1 MELFIKRALV
11 SALGVFIGSSL
22 LPGIYYDDSTSLI
35 LAVLLLGIFSAVL
48 RPILVLFTLPFVVLT
63 MGIGLL
69 IINALLY
76 AFVGYL
82 VKGFYVDGFGY
93 AFLGAFIITLLNL
106 FFNNWIAGGAK
117 RSRTRIRVE
126 TRRSAGPDNDQRV
139 RRQTLS
145 ERRAIHHN
153 DEVIDI

>member
-1 MELFIKRALV
+1 MALFIKRAVV

-82 VKGFYVDGFGY
+82 VNGFYVDGFGY
-93 AFLGAFIITLLNL
+93 AFLGSFLITLLNL
-106 FFNNWIAGGAK
+106 FFNNWINGGAN
-117 RSRTRIRVE
+117 RSKTRIRVE
-126 TRRSAGPDNDQRV
+126 KRGSVDLGNDPKV
-139 RRQTLS
+139 RRQTPS

-153 DEVIDI
+153 DDVIDI

>member
-1 MELFIKRALV
+1 MAVFIKRALV

-82 VKGFYVDGFGY
+82 VNGFYVDGFGY
-93 AFLGAFIITLLNL
+93 AFLGSLIISLLNL
-106 FFNNWIAGGAK
+106 LFNNWITGGAK
-117 RSRTRIRVE
+117 RQRTRIRVE
-126 TRRSAGPDNDQRV
+126 TRRSVGQDSDPRV
-139 RRQTLS
+139 RRQTPS

-153 DEVIDI
+153 DDVIDI

>member
-1 MELFIKRALV
+1 MAIFIKRALV

-22 LPGIYYDDSTSLI
+22 LPGIYYDDSASLI

-63 MGIGLL
+63 MGVGLL

-82 VKGFYVDGFGY
+82 VEGFYVDGFGY
-93 AFLGAFIITLLNL
+93 AFLGALIITMLNL
-106 FFNNWIAGGAK
+106 FFNNWINRGRWQENADS
-117 RSRTRIRVE
+117 RSKPL
-126 TRRSAGPDNDQRV
+126 G
-139 RRQTLS
+139 
-145 ERRAIHHN
+145 
-153 DEVIDI
+153 

>member
-1 MELFIKRALV
+1 MALFIKRALV

-22 LPGIYYDDSTSLI
+22 LPGIYYDDSTSLF

-48 RPILVLFTLPFVVLT
+48 RPILVLLTLPFVVLT

-69 IINALLY
+69 MINALLY

-82 VKGFYVDGFGY
+82 VNGFYVDGFGY
-93 AFLGAFIITLLNL
+93 AFLGSFIITLLNL
-106 FFNNWIAGGAK
+106 FFNKWINGGAK
-117 RSRTRIRVE
+117 RSKTRIRVE
-126 TRRSAGPDNDQRV
+126 KRGSVDVGIDQRV
-139 RRQTLS
+139 SKQTLS

-153 DEVIDI
+153 DDVIDI

>member
-1 MELFIKRALV
+1 MALFIKRALV

-22 LPGIYYDDSTSLI
+22 LPGLYYDDSTSLV
-35 LAVLLLGIFSAVL
+35 LAVLLLGIFSAIL

-76 AFVGYL
+76 ALVGYL
-82 VKGFYVDGFGY
+82 VEGFYVDGFGY
-93 AFLGAFIITLLNL
+93 AFLGSLIITLLNF
-106 FFNNWIAGGAK
+106 FFNNWINGGAK
-117 RSRTRIRVE
+117 RAKTRIRVE
-126 TRRSAGPDNDQRV
+126 RRRSVDSASDPRI
-139 RRQTLS
+139 RRQTPS

-153 DEVIDI
+153 DDVIDI

>member
-1 MELFIKRALV
+1 MALFIKRALV

-22 LPGIYYDDSTSLI
+22 LPGIYYDDSTSLV
-35 LAVLLLGIFSAVL
+35 LAVLLLGIFSAIL

-63 MGIGLL
+63 MGIGLS

-82 VKGFYVDGFGY
+82 VEGFYVDGFGY
-93 AFLGAFIITLLNL
+93 AFFGALIITLLNML
-106 FFNNWIAGGAK
+106 FNNWINGGANCSK
-117 RSRTRIRVE
+117 TRIRVE
-126 TRRSAGPDNDQRV
+126 KRRSANPVDDPRV
-139 RRQTLS
+139 RRQTPS

-153 DEVIDI
+153 DDVIDI